1 MRNRRGL
8 DPLRLHQGTVFSQY
22 CTVHQKS
29 ESPRGVHITL
39 GSIACVNQLTG
50 IPHEQDMPA
59 PVTTTIFLLLT
70 TDDESVDIVRR
81 VWGSELE
88 PESATETVMAGAMQR
103 DVEQHL

>member
-1 MRNRRGL
+1 
-8 DPLRLHQGTVFSQY
+8 
-22 CTVHQKS
+22 
-29 ESPRGVHITL
+29 
-39 GSIACVNQLTG
+39 
-50 IPHEQDMPA
+50 MPA

-70 TDDESVDIVRR
+70 TDDESADIVRR